1 MMPVSPVSTV
11 IETFYPQGFAHDY
24 HWTAH
29 ALGMRHFAV
38 WNDTFVPFPTFG
50 ILALLIWCIHLQFPY
65 SPQRARSV
73 LPRRLPGYR
82 DPRLS
87 PDRRPDHRGPD
98 SRQAPAASVK
108 TAPLVPRCD
117 CEKLR
122 VVAMMTCSSL
132 FGCCIPAF
140 ARSPSTP
147 LASSSFYP
155 STGTPRQHI
164 LRPASSG
171 QPRLLRLWVI
181 PPFTILHVP
190 ASHIPPAIRLPR
202 RLAMHPHP
210 RSRSRP

>member
-11 IETFYPQGFAHDY
+11 IEIFYPQGFAHDY

-38 WNDTFVPFPTFG
+38 WNDTFVLFPTFD
-50 ILALLIWCIHLQFPY
+50 ILALLISCIHLQFPY

-87 PDRRPDHRGPD
+87 PDRRTDHRGPD

-108 TAPLVPRCD
+108 TALLVLRCD

-122 VVAMMTCSSL
+122 VVAMMTC
-132 FGCCIPAF
+132 P
-140 ARSPSTP
+140 PP
-147 LASSSFYP
+147 LAVVFPP
-155 STGTPRQHI
+155 S
-164 LRPASSG
+164 PAL
-171 QPRLLRLWVI
+171 QAR
-181 PPFTILHVP
+181 
-190 ASHIPPAIRLPR
+190 
-202 RLAMHPHP
+202 
-210 RSRSRP
+210 RSRPLPSILLQVPHASITSVRPRPGNLASLDCG